1 MTEEKKN
8 LEKEMKVGTNSQRR
22 KNYATKTK
30 QETVKQ
36 TNTENVKQTRSKT
49 KFN

>member
-22 KNYATKTK
+22 RKNYATKTK
-30 QETVKQ
+30 QET
-36 TNTENVKQTRSKT
+36 
-49 KFN
+49 